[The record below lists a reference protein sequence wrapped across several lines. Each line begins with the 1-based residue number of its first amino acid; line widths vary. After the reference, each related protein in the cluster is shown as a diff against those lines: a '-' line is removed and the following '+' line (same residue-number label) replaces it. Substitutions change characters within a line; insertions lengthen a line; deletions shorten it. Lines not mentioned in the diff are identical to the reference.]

1 MKEMTVAMAEGRGG
15 RINQLFV
22 LGASEESGG
31 GPVPLGR
38 ASTDYGDL

>member
-15 RINQLFV
+15 RINRLFV
-22 LGASEESGG
+22 LGASEERGG
-31 GPVPLGR
+31 GSVPLGR